1 MTREKTLTPDVQW
14 INECYDLGGKHEH
27 VSVYLIEDGDDY
39 ILIDS
44 GSFHHREEITRRL
57 ATVTDDEG
65 IDALVLSH
73 SDYPHS
79 ANISTFTSQ
88 WDDVELIASSGAPT
102 LQGLP
107 EDSRKCNIGES
118 MTICGRTFS
127 FVDPPL
133 ADRSHTTWI
142 YDHESEVLFTA
153 DGFGNHHSP
162 SECRLLSSEFENGI
176 ETEDIYTFHNETL
189 VWLRYVDPD
198 RLREVLESM
207 LAEYDPSYI
216 APIHGNP
223 IAAEDIDTYL
233 ARLIESAERITAEY
247 DIGDLGT
254 TS

>member
-1 MTREKTLTPDVQW
+1 MTSEKTLTSDVQW
-14 INECYDLGGKHEH
+14 INECYDLGEKHEH
-27 VSVYLIEDGDDY
+27 VSVYLIEADGEY

-57 ATVTDDEG
+57 ETATDSKG
-65 IDALVLSH
+65 INALVLSH

-79 ANISTFTSQ
+79 ANISTFKSK
-88 WDDVELIASSGAPT
+88 WDDVELIASSGAPS

-107 EDSRKCNIGES
+107 EATKCDIGES

-127 FVDPPL
+127 FIDPPL

-162 SECRLLSSEFENGI
+162 SECGLLSTEFKESI

-198 RLREVLESM
+198 RLRTVLESM
-207 LAEYDPSYI
+207 VAEYDPSYI

-223 IAAEDIDTYL
+223 IAREEIDTYL
-233 ARLIESAERITAEY
+233 SRLIDSAERITAEY
-247 DIGDLGT
+247 DIGGLGT
-254 TS
+254 T